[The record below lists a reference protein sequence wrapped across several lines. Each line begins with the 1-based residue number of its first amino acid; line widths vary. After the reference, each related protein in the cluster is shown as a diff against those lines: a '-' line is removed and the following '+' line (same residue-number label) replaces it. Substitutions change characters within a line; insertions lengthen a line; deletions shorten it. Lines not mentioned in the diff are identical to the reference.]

1 MAPANA
7 RSKELFLA
15 ALSRPPAE
23 RQEFVETACGDNA
36 ELRVDVESLLAGHDQ
51 YERADSERSSLDSAT
66 ELFAPGEMFARRYRM
81 VTRLGHGGMGDV
93 WRADDLVL
101 GIPVALKLVRSTGAE
116 ARRLLLNE
124 VRLARQITHPS
135 VCRVFDIGEEQGTSF
150 VPSYL
155 QLLASGG
162 SDTPEAL
169 GRLVGVDLAD
179 PEFWKAGLAVVDD
192 LVTEAEG
199 LAGQTAGS

>member
-36 ELRVDVESLLAGHDQ
+36 ELRVDVESLLAAHDQ
-51 YERADSERSSLDSAT
+51 YERADSEPSSLDSAT

-101 GIPVALKLVRSTGAE
+101 GIPVALKLVRSTGGSAASASE
-116 ARRLLLNE
+116 RGSSCAANHASVRVPRIRHRR
-124 VRLARQITHPS
+124 
-135 VCRVFDIGEEQGTSF
+135 G
-150 VPSYL
+150 
-155 QLLASGG
+155 
-162 SDTPEAL
+162 
-169 GRLVGVDLAD
+169 
-179 PEFWKAGLAVVDD
+179 
-192 LVTEAEG
+192 
-199 LAGQTAGS
+199 